1 MRKQLKY
8 NWKLVRTLR
17 RVPTFC
23 THTNWTLVGTMW
35 TTVGRGRAIRNEKFD
50 VESGA
55 YVGIDFEAKLDFAPW
70 LGLMKL
76 GWGSVC
82 RRRTTF
88 IFKFC
93 TALLLLY
100 ASVSSECC
108 RAQSQLSNAHIIIF
122 QLVRSGENEPP
133 DCLCAIRRSAPSQ
146 RGAFWWNF
154 RLILGLLNRP
164 LQPHWHSLNRKI
176 RDL

>member
-1 MRKQLKY
+1 
-8 NWKLVRTLR
+8 
-17 RVPTFC
+17 
-23 THTNWTLVGTMW
+23 MW
-35 TTVGRGRAIRNEKFD
+35 TTVGRGRAVRNEKFE

-93 TALLLLY
+93 TALLLLH
-100 ASVSSECC
+100 ASVFSECC

-122 QLVRSGENEPP
+122 QLVRSGENEPR
-133 DCLCAIRRSAPSQ
+133 DCLCAIWRSAPSQ
-146 RGAFWWNF
+146 RGAFWLNF

-164 LQPHWHSLNRKI
+164 LEPHWHSLNRKTVSYTH
-176 RDL
+176 LTLPTKA